1 MGHGGASEPI
11 QRRGTLLC
19 DRIIAKISSSRKL
32 SQRVVMRACRSMPL
46 RKLLL
51 AYIRSLMVKR
61 ELAIQRRGTLLCD
74 RTLAKISS

>member
-1 MGHGGASEPI
+1 
-11 QRRGTLLC
+11 
-19 DRIIAKISSSRKL
+19 
-32 SQRVVMRACRSMPL
+32 MPL

-74 RTLAKISS
+74 RTIAKIPFFTKAFHGTRRRE